1 MLDFDTKDL
10 QNSQVQ
16 YMYVLTH
23 NMYCEHIRLS
33 DFCIY
38 LTI

>member
-16 YMYVLTH
+16 YMYVLTR
-23 NMYCEHIRLS
+23 MYCEHIRLS

-38 LTI
+38 LSI